1 MISDG
6 TTGLTTWT
14 AAHSLMRWLLERPQ
28 VLKGHVLEL
37 GSGAGFTGIALAKL
51 GLLKGRL
58 TLSDHHRLVLEALA
72 KNVELNLTSKMGWT
86 CHSRNGG
93 FLIDHTFVKSN
104 CSVCV
109 ENLDWDMFTDIN
121 AEQLG
126 PGEYCVK
133 LLIVISRLYIQWDLN
148 YWTSPEFE

>member
-14 AAHSLMRWLLERPQ
+14 AAHSLTRWLLERPQ

-51 GLLKGRL
+51 GLIQDRL

-72 KNVELNLTSKMGWT
+72 RNVELNLTPKMGWI
-86 CHSRNGG
+86 CHCRNAG
-93 FLIDHTFVKSN
+93 FLIDHYFVKSN
-104 CSVCV
+104 CSVYV
-109 ENLDWDMFTDIN
+109 ENLDWDLFTGIN
-121 AEQLG
+121 AEQLS
-126 PGEYCVK
+126 PGKYTTTCP
-133 LLIVISRLYIQWDLN
+133 D
-148 YWTSPEFE
+148 FE